1 MADFVD
7 YNGNDILV
15 PINRTQLFY
24 NSINNPRKGSSLVP
38 SSFNQSVLNQY
49 QYIIIKISVGSMYAI
64 GPIIPIFS
72 LSPNVYVYP
81 IIFNAGGFDGREIS
95 LNVELTLNPSIRI
108 TIESIEW
115 EYSYLQITLYGI
127 K

>member
-7 YNGNDILV
+7 YNGNDIAV

-24 NSINNPRKGSSLVP
+24 NSISNPKKGSSLVP
-38 SSFNQSVLNQY
+38 SSFNQSVLKQY
-49 QYIIIKISVGSMYAI
+49 QYIIIKISVSSTYAI

-81 IIFNAGGFDGREIS
+81 IIFNVGGFNGREIS
-95 LNVELTLNPSIRI
+95 LNVELSLNPSIKI
-108 TIESIEW
+108 SIESM
-115 EYSYLQITLYGI
+115 EYGYSQLQITLYGI

>member
-7 YNGNDILV
+7 YNGNDIAV

-24 NSINNPRKGSSLVP
+24 NSINNPKKGSSLVP

-49 QYIIIKISVGSMYAI
+49 QYIIIKISASSMYAL

-72 LSPNVYVYP
+72 LSLQM
-81 IIFNAGGFDGREIS
+81 FM
-95 LNVELTLNPSIRI
+95 RI
-108 TIESIEW
+108 QLFLMLEDLMVKK
-115 EYSYLQITLYGI
+115 YL
-127 K
+127 